1 MKLEISGQYMENRL
15 FRNSF
20 QALIIFLI
28 FFPLTNLIRIN
39 QMLFQIISIVNIN
52 LFYFEL

>member
-1 MKLEISGQYMENRL
+1 MKLETSGQYMENRL

-28 FFPLTNLIRIN
+28 FFPLTNLTRIN
-39 QMLFQIISIVNIN
+39 QMLFQIISTVNIN

>member
-1 MKLEISGQYMENRL
+1 MKLSDQCMENRL

-28 FFPLTNLIRIN
+28 FFPLTNLTRIN
-39 QMLFQIISIVNIN
+39 QMLFQIISTVNIN